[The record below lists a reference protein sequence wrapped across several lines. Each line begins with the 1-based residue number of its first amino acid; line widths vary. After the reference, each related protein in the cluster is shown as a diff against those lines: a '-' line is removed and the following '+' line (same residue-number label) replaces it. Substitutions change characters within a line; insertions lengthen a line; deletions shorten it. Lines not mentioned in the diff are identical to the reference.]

1 MPTMIMKKNRF
12 LAGLIAMAVLSGFG
26 LLILQATAQVPVI
39 PKTPADDAYQRIFE
53 DQIARTKRYEGLLA
67 RQEELMKR
75 QEELMKHQEDGAT
88 RFLVICDKWD
98 KQQQQYQKYLDSL
111 GKK

>member
-1 MPTMIMKKNRF
+1 MNLKKHRI
-12 LAGLIAMAVLSGFG
+12 LAGLIVAAIVGGFG
-26 LLILQATAQVPVI
+26 FLIFSAAAQSPL
-39 PKTPADDAYQRIFE
+39 PAKTPADDAYQRIFE
-53 DQIARTKRYEGLLA
+53 DQIARTKRYEGLLS

-75 QEELMKHQEDGAT
+75 QEELMKHQEDAVT
-88 RFLVICDKWD
+88 RFMTILDKWD

>member
-1 MPTMIMKKNRF
+1 MNMKTNRF
-12 LAGLIAMAVLSGFG
+12 LVGFIVAAILVGCGFLVLS
-26 LLILQATAQVPVI
+26 ATAQTPTL

-75 QEELMKHQEDGAT
+75 QEELMKHQEDAVV
-88 RFLVICDKWD
+88 RFMSTLDKWD
-98 KQQQQYQKYLDSL
+98 KAQQQYQKYVDGL